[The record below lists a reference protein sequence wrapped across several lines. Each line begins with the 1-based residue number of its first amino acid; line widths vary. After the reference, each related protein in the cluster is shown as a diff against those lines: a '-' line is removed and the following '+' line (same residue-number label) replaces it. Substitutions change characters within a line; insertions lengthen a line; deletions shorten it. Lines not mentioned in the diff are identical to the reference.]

1 MAATS
6 TKVAV
11 VTVVAIRAAAVIKEV
26 ADADTLDKAAGVKVR
41 TIKGTKDPTT
51 KATRA
56 LVTKVVEA
64 GPTTAGPT
72 TRCTL
77 HWYSLSLRTF
87 RAFTTCP
94 YRAPS
99 P

>member
-41 TIKGTKDPTT
+41 TIKGTKAPTT

-56 LVTKVVEA
+56 LVTKAVGA
-64 GPTTAGPT
+64 GPTTADPT
-72 TRCTL
+72 TCRTL
-77 HWYSLSLRTF
+77 HWYSLSLKTL
-87 RAFTTCP
+87 RAFTTVLYP
-94 YRAPS
+94 AP
-99 P
+99 